1 MFKKMLVKLALKILN
16 KYMFY
21 TNAEVQSVKDI
32 LTNHVFNQLT
42 TSMPHV
48 KMVNLQKDNH
58 INKLIFEIGLSN
70 NKQITLSLENV
81 LSKYLKIDF
90 HSDITDIYLLS
101 DILQKITP
109 FLKNQEQN
117 ILAHMTI
124 LGKTKIDNNNDIPTI
139 LL

>member
-1 MFKKMLVKLALKILN
+1 MFRKILVKLSLRILN

-21 TNAEVQSVKDI
+21 TNEEVKSVKDI
-32 LTNHVFNQLT
+32 LTNHIFNQLT
-42 TSMPHV
+42 TSMPQV
-48 KMVNLQKDNH
+48 KMVNLQKNHH
-58 INKLIFEIGLSN
+58 INKLIFEMILSN
-70 NKQITLSLENV
+70 NNQIVLSLENV
-81 LSKYLKIDF
+81 LGKYLKIDF

-109 FLKNQEQN
+109 FLKYQEQN

-124 LGKTKIDNNNDIPTI
+124 LGKTKSDNNNDIPTI